1 MSPVGRGG
9 WYEARQR
16 IAVEG
21 GVKVPKPGKVEDPDA
36 LAIIEAAAIET
47 RPPIL
52 SRGRTYA
59 RAGQVIGV
67 TADEDGFSAR
77 IQGSD
82 RRPYEVRLT
91 RHMISGADRIQADCT
106 CPYSCDY
113 DWCKHAAALA
123 YVAAFLVETQPAT
136 KAVWTGEQPIAEV
149 VTLSEEDLAVLGST
163 ATVRTF
169 AERVRDCEHLLP
181 WPGNALSPTP
191 PAADDTAC

>member
-9 WYEARQR
+9 WYEPRSR

-21 GVKVPKPGKVEDPDA
+21 GVAVPKPGKVSDPDA

-67 TADEDGFSAR
+67 TADAEGFSGR
-77 IQGSD
+77 IQGSE
-82 RRPYEVRLT
+82 RRPYEVRLN
-91 RHMISGADRIQADCT
+91 RHMISGADRIHADCS
-106 CPYSCDY
+106 CPYTCDY

-123 YVAAFLVETQPAT
+123 YVAAFLVDTQPAT
-136 KAVWTGEQPIAEV
+136 RAVWIGEEPAPEV
-149 VTLSEEDLAVLGST
+149 EELSEADLALLRST
-163 ATVRTF
+163 AQVRSF
-169 AERVRDCEHLLP
+169 AQRVSDCEHLRP
-181 WPGNALSPTP
+181 WPGPALPT
-191 PAADDTAC
+191 

>member
-1 MSPVGRGG
+1 MSPAGRGG

-21 GVKVPKPGKVEDPDA
+21 GVTVPKPGKVSDPDA
-36 LAIIEAAAIET
+36 VAILEAAAIET

-59 RAGQVIGV
+59 RSGQVIGV
-67 TADEDGFSAR
+67 TADPEGFGAQ

-82 RRPYEVRLT
+82 RRPYEVRLS
-91 RHMISGADRIQADCT
+91 RHMISGADRIHAECT

-123 YVAAFLVETQPAT
+123 YVAAFLVDTQPAT
-136 KAVWTGEQPIAEV
+136 RAVWTGQEPAAEV
-149 VTLSEEDLAVLGST
+149 EALSEVDLALLRS
-163 ATVRTF
+163 AAPLRSF
-169 AERVRDCEHLLP
+169 AERVADSEHLLA
-181 WPGNALSPTP
+181 WPGGP
-191 PAADDTAC
+191 PAS